1 MTSWFKSFH
10 AWCNKHEWI
19 IFLLVV
25 VLILRL
31 PSLMM
36 PHYYG
41 DEEIYFV
48 MGRAWATGVPLYQ
61 AIFDH
66 KPPLIYILAG
76 IAPTMFAFR
85 GVLTVL
91 MMLHTV
97 LFANLAGLIWDK
109 TKPIMKYA
117 STLIFVALSTLPTFE
132 GLTVNAELLMMIPV
146 TGAVLIL
153 WNMRADTG
161 VRQIARANTRIRI
174 TRADTGVRP
183 HICLLAGLLGG
194 IGWLFKIPVVF
205 DMMAIGLYFFVFN
218 KKTFKEGLSAILSW
232 SFLAYGLA
240 FVAPLAATF
249 VYYYLKGTGPD
260 YLGTV
265 LTMNLGYVSSW
276 STSTYTF
283 NPFRSGLVV
292 RGTILGFFT
301 LLLYLARKKI
311 DKKLV
316 FLSLWAGFSL
326 FGALLSA
333 RPYPHYLQE
342 MVVPVSLLIPFVFVA
357 ENVLSWIL
365 IGSLVIAGI
374 ATQWKIQFWGYPTIS
389 VYKTYWEY
397 VTRKISWD
405 EYLARFDNAPRN
417 YSVAKYL
424 NERLTPS
431 DTIYLWGTDA
441 TIYNLTS
448 KLPSGGKYIVSFHV
462 RDLKKY
468 DYVME
473 NLNKSEP
480 KYIVIL
486 PGAGEF
492 DALMTMVAHD
502 YVQVKEIGDINIYMR
517 LK

>member
-146 TGAVLIL
+146 TGAVLLL
-153 WNMRADTG
+153 WDT
-161 VRQIARANTRIRI
+161 RANTRIR
-174 TRADTGVRP
+174 P
-183 HICLLAGLLGG
+183 YKYLMAGLLGG

-405 EYLARFDNAPRN
+405 EYLARFNNAPLN
-417 YSVAKYL
+417 YSAAKYL

-431 DTIYLWGTDA
+431 DTIYVWGTDA
-441 TIYNLTS
+441 TIYNLTN

-486 PGAGEF
+486 PGSGEF

-517 LK
+517 LN

>member
-1 MTSWFKSFH
+1 M
-10 AWCNKHEWI
+10 
-19 IFLLVV
+19 
-25 VLILRL
+25 
-31 PSLMM
+31 
-36 PHYYG
+36 
-41 DEEIYFV
+41 
-48 MGRAWATGVPLYQ
+48 
-61 AIFDH
+61 
-66 KPPLIYILAG
+66 
-76 IAPTMFAFR
+76 
-85 GVLTVL
+85 
-91 MMLHTV
+91 
-97 LFANLAGLIWDK
+97 
-109 TKPIMKYA
+109 
-117 STLIFVALSTLPTFE
+117 
-132 GLTVNAELLMMIPV
+132 
-146 TGAVLIL
+146 
-153 WNMRADTG
+153 
-161 VRQIARANTRIRI
+161 
-174 TRADTGVRP
+174 
-183 HICLLAGLLGG
+183 AGLLGG

-405 EYLARFDNAPRN
+405 EYLARFNNAPLN
-417 YSVAKYL
+417 YSAAKYL

-431 DTIYLWGTDA
+431 DTIYVWGTDA
-441 TIYNLTS
+441 TIYNLTN